1 MKLSCDKRILNIK
14 YRIFCLKDINKGKGK
29 MEKKKKRELFS
40 YLKRCDAM
48 KHLAQHLTYHKN
60 TMNTSLHSS
69 LDEIVRLIPT
79 AEVTEI
85 QIQNARN
92 C

>member
-48 KHLAQHLTYHKN
+48 KHLA
-60 TMNTSLHSS
+60 
-69 LDEIVRLIPT
+69 
-79 AEVTEI
+79 
-85 QIQNARN
+85 
-92 C
+92 